1 MAGAAARRP
10 GAKPRGGGGAG
21 KRSAWL
27 AADGSKRWGE
37 AFFLLYTPFSRRR
50 KRSQGLRL
58 LLLPKSASVEL
69 KREGVR

>member
-1 MAGAAARRP
+1 
-10 GAKPRGGGGAG
+10 
-21 KRSAWL
+21 L
-27 AADGSKRWGE
+27 
-37 AFFLLYTPFSRRR
+37 PFSRRR